1 MDTSAL
7 RELETRIHGSVSFDE
22 PLADYTTYKIG
33 GPAAA
38 LVVPD
43 SVDDVAAA
51 LRFAAETGTRWM
63 PLGLGSNVLVPD
75 HGFDGIVIR
84 LGKGLDDVETTVG
97 GDETVWKVGAG
108 FPTPQLARRSAKAGL
123 SGVHCLIGIPGTV
136 GGGVVMNAGAHGQD
150 FSGVVKEVELVE
162 ADGSVRSVPKGEI
175 PWRYRGSGLDGMVVT
190 GATLELEP
198 ADRKELDEDIRRHL
212 EWRKAVT
219 PFKARCCGS
228 VFRNPSPPGSGA
240 KARSAG
246 QLIDACGLKG
256 YRVGGAE
263 VSKLHANYIVNTGN
277 ATASD
282 VRAVIDEVR
291 SKVSKETGVGL
302 ELEVKIVGE
311 R

>member
-1 MDTSAL
+1 MNSAAL
-7 RELETRIHGSVSFDE
+7 RKLSDRIRGTVSFDE
-22 PLADYTTYKIG
+22 PLAGYTTYSIG

-43 SVDDVAAA
+43 SVDDVVAT
-51 LRFAAETGTRWM
+51 LEFAAETGTRWIA
-63 PLGLGSNVLVPD
+63 LGLGSNVLVSD
-75 HGFDGIVIR
+75 RGFDGIVIR
-84 LGKGLDDVETTVG
+84 LGKGLDEVETTVG

-108 FPTPQLARRSAKAGL
+108 FPTPQLARRTAKAGL
-123 SGVHCLIGIPGTV
+123 SGVHCLVGIPGTV
-136 GGGVVMNAGAHGQD
+136 GGGVFMNAGAHGQD
-150 FSGVVKEVELVE
+150 FAGAVQSVELVE
-162 ADGSVRSVPKGEI
+162 ADGSVRTVPAGEI
-175 PWRYRGSGLDGMVVT
+175 QWRYRSSGLDGKVVT
-190 GATLELEP
+190 SATLRLEP
-198 ADRKELDEDIRRHL
+198 ADPAELEDDIRRHL
-212 EWRKAVT
+212 EWRKALT

-246 QLIDACGLKG
+246 QLIDACGLKS

-291 SKVSKETGVGL
+291 TRVSRECGIEL
-302 ELEVKIVGE
+302 ELEVRIVE
-311 R
+311 EP